1 MALTKVTGS
10 VIKDSVSLSGNVS
23 VGGTL
28 TYQDV
33 TNVDALGIG
42 TFRTGIKVLAGQVD
56 VGNNIKLGNA
66 GVITATSFVGSGAN
80 LTSLPAQATIA
91 NNGDNRV
98 ITGGSGVNLNAESK
112 LTFDGTGLLHLNNST
127 GSSDAVLKLES
138 ESGSDAKLTLDTSN
152 GGGAGAHIEFL
163 IDGTLKG
170 GISYVSNASASDTH
184 DIIFKNNSNTE
195 RLRIDSSG
203 RLLKSGQAALT
214 STSLSHPIQVAADSS
229 AQNIVLF
236 GRASDDI
243 SAIDFYEADK
253 STRLGEIQ
261 YRTNELNIRHR
272 SAGADI
278 IFATTPSGGSLGER
292 LRIDSSGRMGLGT
305 NAPDGYDNEAENFV
319 VASADHTG
327 ITIASTGSNKRNNL
341 YFADGTSGN
350 AAYRGAIT
358 YDHNIDDLYVRTAGA
373 ERMRILGDGRV
384 LINTSDGA
392 AFSSRKLSVADVSSG
407 GTTAIEIRSATNG
420 SGRLY
425 FTDSTS
431 SGDAGSYAGKVFY
444 DHNTDYMAFYTGG
457 GTNTPGERMKID
469 AYGRVTT
476 PNQPS
481 FNAYINGFT
490 SESANTGMQVMPFN
504 TTNTN
509 IGGHFKTSGSD
520 QYKFVA
526 PVAGNYYFSLSQN
539 HSARVDTRIV
549 KNGVDY
555 HGGESETTSQNWW
568 DHHHLSC
575 VIPLAVGDKV
585 HCTTN
590 NQDGGSK
597 RAWNSGYWESF
608 AGFLI
613 G

>member
-1 MALTKVTGS
+1 MALTKITGS

-42 TFRTGIKVLAGQVD
+42 TFRTGINVIAGQVD
-56 VGNNIKLGNA
+56 VGSNIKIGNA

-203 RLLKSGQAALT
+203 RLL
-214 STSLSHPIQVAADSS
+214 
-229 AQNIVLF
+229 
-236 GRASDDI
+236 
-243 SAIDFYEADK
+243 
-253 STRLGEIQ
+253 
-261 YRTNELNIRHR
+261 
-272 SAGADI
+272 
-278 IFATTPSGGSLGER
+278 
-292 LRIDSSGRMGLGT
+292 LGT
-305 NAPDGYDNEAENFV
+305 TTAGYGDLDDLTIATSGN
-319 VASADHTG
+319 TG
-327 ITIASTGSNKRNNL
+327 ITIRSGTSSLGVIG
-341 YFADGTSGN
+341 FADGTSGN
-350 AAYRGAIT
+350 TQYRGVIQYNHSSDAMEF
-358 YDHNIDDLYVRTAGA
+358 NTADA
-373 ERMRILGDGRV
+373 QRMRILGDGRV

-444 DHNTDYMAFYTGG
+444 DHNTDYMGFYTGG

-481 FNAYINGFT
+481 FSAHSTDNNWDISNGSVFPWNST
-490 SESANTGMQVMPFN
+490 RHNTGSHFN
-504 TTNTN
+504 TSNYRFTAPVTGTYEFSFYSIYNTN
-509 IGGHFKTSGSD
+509 LSNANGACVIRVNGSVPGQGTRCHFTKTNSNWDHVSYSVKIELNANDYIDMVNDGGQTI
-520 QYKFVA
+520 
-526 PVAGNYYFSLSQN
+526 
-539 HSARVDTRIV
+539 R
-549 KNGVDY
+549 Y
-555 HGGESETTSQNWW
+555 HGGQWS
-568 DHHHLSC
+568 
-575 VIPLAVGDKV
+575 
-585 HCTTN
+585 
-590 NQDGGSK
+590 
-597 RAWNSGYWESF
+597 SF
-608 AGFLI
+608 TGQLVS
-613 G
+613 

>member
-1 MALTKVTGS
+1 MALTKVSGS
-10 VIKDSVSLSGNVS
+10 IIKDSVSLSGNVS

-42 TFRTGIKVLAGQVD
+42 TFRTGINVIAGQVD
-56 VGNNIKLGNA
+56 VGSNIKIGNA

-203 RLLKSGQAALT
+203 RLL
-214 STSLSHPIQVAADSS
+214 
-229 AQNIVLF
+229 
-236 GRASDDI
+236 
-243 SAIDFYEADK
+243 
-253 STRLGEIQ
+253 
-261 YRTNELNIRHR
+261 
-272 SAGADI
+272 
-278 IFATTPSGGSLGER
+278 
-292 LRIDSSGRMGLGT
+292 LGT
-305 NAPDGYDNEAENFV
+305 TTAGYGDLDDLTIATSGN
-319 VASADHTG
+319 TG
-327 ITIASTGSNKRNNL
+327 ITIRSGTSSLGVIG
-341 YFADGTSGN
+341 FADGTSGN
-350 AAYRGAIT
+350 TQYRGVIQYNHSSDAMEF
-358 YDHNIDDLYVRTAGA
+358 NTADA
-373 ERMRILGDGRV
+373 QRMRILGDGRV

-444 DHNTDYMAFYTGG
+444 DHNTDYMGFYTGG

-481 FNAYINGFT
+481 FNAYINGMT
-490 SESANTGMQVMPFN
+490 SESNNTGTQIMPFN
-504 TTNTN
+504 ATNTN
-509 IGGHFKTSGSD
+509 VGGHFKTSGTD

-539 HSARVDTRIV
+539 HSARVDTRIL
-549 KNGVDY
+549 KNDVVY

-575 VIPLAVGDKV
+575 VIPLAAGDKV

-590 NQDGGSK
+590 NQDGSPK